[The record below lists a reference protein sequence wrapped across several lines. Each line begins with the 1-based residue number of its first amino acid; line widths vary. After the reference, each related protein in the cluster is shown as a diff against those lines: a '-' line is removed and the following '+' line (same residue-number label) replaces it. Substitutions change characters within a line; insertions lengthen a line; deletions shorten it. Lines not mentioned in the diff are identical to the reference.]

1 MNDPLKGHPL
11 FAGLGLWCRLWQY
24 QIDQSMRLW
33 AIWAGGLPKPTA
45 AQLSAEAE
53 RRRDAEAAAPVVPRV
68 PRAGRTRPQQ
78 PAGATLH

>member
-1 MNDPLKGHPL
+1 M

-24 QIDQSMRLW
+24 QIDQSMRFW

-53 RRRDAEAAAPVVPRV
+53 RLRDRVSPAEHLPRV

-78 PAGATLH
+78 SPATTLH